1 MRFCR
6 RIADMLP
13 SRAKPPIDAAGH
25 LIVMLVNEF
34 PGR

>member
-13 SRAKPPIDAAGH
+13 FRAKPQIDAAGN
-25 LIVMLVNEF
+25 LIVMLAIEF